1 MYLIGEH
8 QDLEMSSGEDIER
21 SEAITQ
27 LLHLVEAEQKNM
39 MPFSY
44 YTLYYFIK
52 PLDILKPYK
61 LL

>member
-27 LLHLVEAEQKNM
+27 LLHLVEAEQKKHDAI
-39 MPFSY
+39 
-44 YTLYYFIK
+44 LILYFILFHK
-52 PLDILKPYK
+52 TS
-61 LL
+61 